1 MDLESLV
8 PTKTLPTETTRRN
21 TRLTILNGA
30 LMIGTTNSVASPD
43 LVLTAFAAHL
53 TSNPLILGLIAPL
66 QNATWSLPQIWTIGW
81 LRRTR
86 YALPMYHYSAILRMF
101 SWIAL
106 VVVTF
111 LFRDP
116 VVLLLTLMLFVLI
129 GGLAAGVTGLPFIE
143 VVAKVIPARQR
154 GLVFG
159 WRGALGGVL
168 AIIGAPVV
176 LFFTGPDVRFDF
188 PQNYALLFVFAGVTQ
203 MLGFFSFSLVKEPP
217 SEPTEDHPRLSPGL
231 IKTMWRGDRNYRR
244 FVSGRTLFELS
255 SMANGLIIVFAS
267 QQLGVRLELAGF
279 YLLVSSILRPVFS
292 VAAGRVSVRIGNR
305 LPVSFGMLAQAA
317 GWLLLLLALPLGVR
331 DRAAE
336 YYLIP
341 VYGLTAIQK
350 GLIFANLMALGLNVT
365 PEDERPLYMGALN
378 TWIGVVSIFGA
389 LNGVIA
395 KTIGFEA
402 LFALSTVLSLA
413 SAWQFMTLQER
424 LDDEPPGAD

>member
-1 MDLESLV
+1 M
-8 PTKTLPTETTRRN
+8 PIKTLPSPETRRN

-81 LRRTR
+81 LRRSR
-86 YALPMYHYSAILRMF
+86 YALPMYHWAAILRMI
-101 SWIAL
+101 SWILL
-106 VVVTF
+106 VAVVF
-111 LFRDP
+111 LSRDTTL
-116 VVLLLTLMLFVLI
+116 LLLTLMLFVVI

-143 VVAKVIPARQR
+143 VVAKIIPARQR

-168 AIIGAPVV
+168 AIVGAPVV

-188 PQNYALLFVFAGVTQ
+188 PQNYALLFVVAGVTQ

-217 SEPTEDHPRLSPGL
+217 SETNGDHPRLSLGL
-231 IKTMWRGDRNYRR
+231 IRTIWRADRSYRN
-244 FVSGRTLFELS
+244 FVRGRTLFELS
-255 SMANGLIIVFAS
+255 SMANGLIIVYAS
-267 QQLGVRLELAGF
+267 QRLGVRLELAGM

-305 LPVSFGMLAQAA
+305 LPVSLGMLAQAA

-336 YYLIP
+336 YYMIP
-341 VYGLTAIQK
+341 VYSLTAIQK
-350 GLIFANLMALGLNVT
+350 GLIFSNLMALGLNVT

-378 TWIGVVSIFGA
+378 TWIGVVSIFGS

-395 KTIGFEA
+395 KLIGFEA
-402 LFALSTVLSLA
+402 LFALTTVLSIA
-413 SAWQFMTLQER
+413 SAWQFMVLKER
-424 LDDEPPGAD
+424 LDDEPAAT